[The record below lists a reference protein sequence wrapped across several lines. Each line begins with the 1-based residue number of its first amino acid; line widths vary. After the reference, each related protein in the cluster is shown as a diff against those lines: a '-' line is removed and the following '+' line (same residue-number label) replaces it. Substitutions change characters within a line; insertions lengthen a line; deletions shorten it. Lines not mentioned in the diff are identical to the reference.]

1 MRRAL
6 RLRSDTALM
15 GGNGEALN
23 GLVGLV
29 QRLADL
35 IPPAQALVAAT
46 CFIIGIG
53 LAIASIGNFTRA
65 SERAASGQLHGMHDY
80 GRWVGIAGLITA
92 VMLISLSSIIS
103 AFLVSFFQVEE
114 NVAASEIFAYAPE
127 MLAPLDHEQARTVLI
142 ALLRIVQFIGLL
154 GFIRGLFLLNKSV
167 KWPQP
172 GLAGFGVAHLIGG
185 TFAMNIVMFV
195 GYIEELVLG

>member
-1 MRRAL
+1 
-6 RLRSDTALM
+6 M

-46 CFIIGIG
+46 CFIIGIV
-53 LAIASIGNFTRA
+53 LAIASINSFVKA
-65 SERAASGQLHGMHDY
+65 SERAASGQHVARDDH
-80 GRWVGIAGLITA
+80 GRWIGMAGLITA
-92 VMLISLSSIIS
+92 VMLVSLSSAIS
-103 AFLVSFFQVEE
+103 AFLMSFFQVDET
-114 NVAASEIFAYAPE
+114 VAASEIFAYAPE
-127 MLAPLDHEQARTVLI
+127 MLAPLDHEQARSVII
-142 ALLRIVQFIGLL
+142 ALLRVVQFLGLL
-154 GFIRGLFLLNKSV
+154 GFIRGLMLLNQSV
-167 KWPQP
+167 KWPAP
-172 GLAGFGVAHLIGG
+172 GLVGFGVVHLIGG

>member
-1 MRRAL
+1 
-6 RLRSDTALM
+6 M

-53 LAIASIGNFTRA
+53 LVLASISNFVKA
-65 SERAASGQLHGMHDY
+65 SQRAASGQHVSRDDY
-80 GRWVGIAGLITA
+80 GQWVGTVGVIIG

-103 AFLVSFFQVEE
+103 AFLVSFFRVEE
-114 NVAASEIFAYAPE
+114 TVAASEIFAYAPE
-127 MLAPLDHEQARTVLI
+127 MLAPLDHEQARSVII
-142 ALLRIVQFIGLL
+142 ALLRIVQFLGLL
-154 GFIRGLFLLNKSV
+154 GFIRGLMLLNQSV
-167 KWPQP
+167 KWPAP
-172 GLAGFGVAHLIGG
+172 GLAGFGIVHLIGG

-195 GYIEELVLG
+195 GYIEKLVLG